1 MNRFAI
7 ICSLAASILVTQ
19 AGSQQAGSQQAP
31 VFRGATAIVPVFV
44 TVTDKAGRLVTT
56 LTRDDFTVL
65 DNGRPQAI
73 SVFDNSPQPLHLI
86 EMLDVSGSMY
96 GNYPL
101 LRSAS
106 EQLFARLRP
115 DDQARVGSFGSTIS
129 ISPTFTHDASELMAA
144 VPASGNESA
153 PTPLWTALNEA
164 LDGLKGIE
172 GRRVVLVLSDGK
184 DTGPL
189 KFGQGFLTGPQI
201 GVRAQNDDVMI
212 YAVGLRSR
220 ASARAR
226 AFNMANMGNSL
237 ADDLPDPGLS
247 QLALETGGG
256 YFEIEP
262 RDDLGATFTR
272 AVDELHSQYLLG
284 FAPPDRDGKRHK
296 IEVRLRPHDLTPRAR
311 KNYLAPSG
319 Q

>member
-7 ICSLAASILVTQ
+7 ICSLAATLAVQ
-19 AGSQQAGSQQAP
+19 AGTQQAP

-115 DDQARVGSFGSTIS
+115 EDQARVGSFGSTIT
-129 ISPTFTHDASELMAA
+129 ISPTFSNDASELMAA

-153 PTPLWTALNEA
+153 PTPLWAALNEA

-189 KFGQGFLTGPQI
+189 KFSQFLTGPQI

-237 ADDLPDPGLS
+237 VADLPDPGLS

-262 RDDLGATFTR
+262 RDDLGATFAR

-284 FAPPDRDGKRHK
+284 FPPPDRDGKRHK
-296 IEVRLRPHDLTPRAR
+296 IEVRLRDRDLTPRAR

>member
-7 ICSLAASILVTQ
+7 ICSLASILATQ
-19 AGSQQAGSQQAP
+19 AGGQQAP
-31 VFRGATAIVPVFV
+31 VFRGATAIVPVFA

-56 LTRDDFTVL
+56 LTQDDFTVL

-86 EMLDVSGSMY
+86 VMLDVSGSMY

-101 LRSAS
+101 LRGAS

-115 DDQARVGSFGSTIS
+115 EDQARVGSFGATIS
-129 ISPTFTHDASELMAA
+129 ISPSFTHDASELMAA
-144 VPASGNESA
+144 VPAEGNESA
-153 PTPLWTALNEA
+153 PTPLWAALNDA

-201 GVRAQNDDVMI
+201 GVRAQNEDVMI

-220 ASARAR
+220 SSARAR

-237 ADDLPDPGLS
+237 VADLPDPGLS
-247 QLALETGGG
+247 QLALETGAG

-262 RDDLGATFTR
+262 RDDLGATFAR
-272 AVDELHSQYLLG
+272 VIDELHSQYLIG
-284 FAPPDRDGKRHK
+284 FAPPKRDGKVHD
-296 IEVRLRPHDLTPRAR
+296 IDVRGSQKGLKARAR
-311 KNYLAPSG
+311 KSYVAPRER
-319 Q
+319 